1 MIRKVL
7 IANRGEIALR
17 ILRACHLYGIKTV
30 AVYTKCDANLLHVR
44 LADEAIC
51 IGDNPPHLSYMH
63 IPSILSACELSGADA
78 VHPGYGF
85 LSENADFA
93 EQVVK
98 SGLIFIG
105 PGADIIRKMG
115 DKITAIATMKSL
127 GIPTVPGSNGSLCNN
142 DETTR
147 KLANN
152 IGYPVLIKATGG
164 GGGRGMAV
172 AHSPSSL
179 IETVQQVRQEA
190 LATFHN
196 ECVYMEKFLQN
207 PRHIEVQVL
216 VDHIGKVYVLG
227 DRDCTLQRRRQ
238 KIIEEAPAFDIPE
251 DKRRELH
258 TLCAK
263 ACEKLGYESA
273 GTIEF
278 LYEDGKFYFIEMN
291 TRVQVEH
298 PVTEMITGIDIIGSQ
313 LLIHSNKCLD
323 FSPNEIVCK
332 GVSIECRINAEHPET
347 FLPSPGKVSV
357 YHPPMGP
364 HVRVDSHLY
373 QSYTIPHYYDSLIAK
388 IITYGEDRAT
398 AIKRMQLALNEL
410 VIIGVDTNKPLLQT
424 ILSSDTFLH
433 KDYSIHSAAKFIAT
447 EAQT

>member
-17 ILRACHLYGIKTV
+17 ILRACHLHGIKTV

-85 LSENADFA
+85 LSEDAGFA

-105 PGADIIRKMG
+105 PNASIIRKMG

-127 GIPTVPGSNGSLCNN
+127 GIPTVPGSNGSLCCN
-142 DETTR
+142 DDITR
-147 KLANN
+147 KLANS

-172 AHSPSSL
+172 AHCASSL

-190 LATFHN
+190 LATFQN
-196 ECVYMEKFLQN
+196 DCVYMEKFLQN
-207 PRHIEVQVL
+207 PRHVEVQVL
-216 VDHIGKVYVLG
+216 VDHLGKVYVLG
-227 DRDCTLQRRRQ
+227 DRDCTMQRRRQ

-251 DKRRELH
+251 GKRQELH
-258 TLCAK
+258 ALCAK
-263 ACEKLGYESA
+263 ACEKLDYESA
-273 GTIEF
+273 GTLEF

-323 FSPNEIVCK
+323 FSPDEIVCK
-332 GVSIECRINAEHPET
+332 GVSIECRINAEHPVT
-347 FLPSPGKVSV
+347 FLPSPGKVTV

-373 QSYTIPHYYDSLIAK
+373 QSYIIPHYYDSLIAK
-388 IITYGEDRAT
+388 VITYGEDRAT
-398 AIKRMQLALNEL
+398 AVKRMQLALNEL
-410 VIIGVDTNKPLLQT
+410 VVIGIDTNKSLLQT
-424 ILSSDTFLH
+424 ILSSDSFLN
-433 KDYSIHSAAKFIAT
+433 KDYSIHSAINFVAT
-447 EAQT
+447 ETQT